1 MGVSQKAL
9 LLAVA
14 LLFLRAEESAAA
26 PAAHLTLREVAQ
38 KVVLTNPE
46 VLSKWHAFKAAGGDV
61 DVARAGFFPRLDY
74 STAAAREKLRQP
86 GVADRDYNRNGYT
99 LTLNQMLYDGFA
111 TSSDVKRLDKARL
124 TRYFEL
130 LDAAENAALE
140 AGRVYYDVIRYRQ
153 LMFLAENN
161 FIEHRAS
168 YEQLLRRA
176 QAGAGRR
183 VDVEHAAGRLAL
195 AELNLTTEA
204 ANLHDVMARFLRL
217 VGDRPPPVMFGPA
230 RLGVDYPASEQEAL
244 KAAFK
249 TNPALRASLENVESA
264 QHDVEVRRSAFH
276 PKLDLRVRNENIG
289 NYQGVTGTR
298 ENNVAEVVLS
308 YNLFN
313 GGADMARQRAY
324 ADRKSLAVDLRD
336 KSCRDVRQTTSIA
349 YNDVLRLRSQL
360 ANLDLQVSSI
370 EKTRD
375 AYKAQF
381 NIGQRSLLDLLDTE
395 NELLNARRTAVN
407 ADADLALAYLRTQA
421 GIGRLLQ
428 FLGLKRI
435 DSDEAPDVSELT
447 PVVESD
453 ICPPEAPNSY
463 LVDLDALTARALALL
478 DTPVPAGEGAG
489 IPRPATPPALPIAPP
504 VAPVVPPSRI
514 APVPLSYPPPI
525 PAPRVPGASAQAA
538 SPLVLSS
545 LVLGAQSKESEAS
558 RPPLATP
565 EVPMPPL
572 AASTALE
579 LAPAG
584 AAAPTAGEGQQAAPA
599 PSQGRILTDRVK
611 AWAAAWS
618 AKAFAAYAGF
628 YAPSF
633 VPADGS
639 SRASWEKQR
648 AQRLAKPDRV
658 QVEVRNFRLNEVAKD
673 VFVAEFEQ
681 RYSSDSYSDT
691 TMKALRWVKSGGEW
705 LIEREAM
712 QPLSSRVADRR
723 RSGK

>member
-1 MGVSQKAL
+1 MGVSQKAF
-9 LLAVA
+9 LLAIA
-14 LLFLRAEESAAA
+14 LLCLQAGEAAA
-26 PAAHLTLREVAQ
+26 AAHLTLKEVAQ

-74 STAAAREKLRQP
+74 TNAVARETLRQP
-86 GVADRDYNRNGYT
+86 GVVDREYNRNGYT

-161 FIEHRAS
+161 YVEHRAS

-230 RLGVDYPASEQEAL
+230 RLGTDYPAGESEAL
-244 KAAFK
+244 KAAFRN
-249 TNPALRASLENVESA
+249 NPALRASVENVESA
-264 QHDVEVRRSAFH
+264 QHDVELRRSAFH
-276 PKLDLRVRNENIG
+276 PKLDLRMRNENTG
-289 NYQGVTGTR
+289 NYQGVSGTR
-298 ENNVAEVVLS
+298 QNNVAEVVFS

-313 GGADMARQRAY
+313 GGADIARQRVY
-324 ADRKSLAVDLRD
+324 AERKSLAVDLRD
-336 KSCRDVRQTTSIA
+336 KSCRDIRQTLSIA
-349 YNDVLRLRSQL
+349 YNDVLRLRAQL
-360 ANLDLQVSSI
+360 SNLDLQVSSI

-407 ADADLALAYLRTQA
+407 ADVDLALSYLRTQA
-421 GIGRLLQ
+421 GIGRLLE

-435 DSDEAPDVSELT
+435 ESEETPDSSELAT
-447 PVVESD
+447 IVESD
-453 ICPPEAPNSY
+453 ICPPDAPNNY
-463 LVDLDALTARALALL
+463 LVDLDALTARALAMLE
-478 DTPVPAGEGAG
+478 VPIPAIDAVG
-489 IPRPATPPALPIAPP
+489 IPRPVAPPAAP
-504 VAPVVPPSRI
+504 A
-514 APVPLSYPPPI
+514 PLSYPPPMPTPRGLGA
-525 PAPRVPGASAQAA
+525 PAHAA

-545 LVLGAQSKESEAS
+545 LV
-558 RPPLATP
+558 PLSQPATP
-565 EVPMPPL
+565 EAPMPPL
-572 AASTALE
+572 AASASLQPATVGTVSGEAEAASSTAL
-579 LAPAG
+579 A
-584 AAAPTAGEGQQAAPA
+584 Q
-599 PSQGRILTDRVK
+599 SQGKILTERVK

-618 AKAFAAYAGF
+618 AKTYAAYADF

-639 SRASWEKQR
+639 SRASWARQR

-658 QVEVRNFRLNEVAKD
+658 QVEVRNFSLNEVAKN

-681 RYSSDSYSDT
+681 RYTSDSYSDRT
-691 TMKALRWVKSGGEW
+691 LKMLQWVKAGGEW
-705 LIEREAM
+705 RIEREAVR
-712 QPLSSRVADRR
+712 PIPSSVPDRR
-723 RSGK
+723 RSGN

>member
-1 MGVSQKAL
+1 
-9 LLAVA
+9 
-14 LLFLRAEESAAA
+14 
-26 PAAHLTLREVAQ
+26 LTLKEVAQ

-46 VLSKWHAFKAAGGDV
+46 VLSKWHAFKAAGGDA
-61 DVARAGFFPRLDY
+61 DVARAGFFPRVDY
-74 STAAAREKLRQP
+74 TNGVARETLKQP
-86 GVADRDYNRNGYT
+86 GVTDRDYNRNGYT

-161 FIEHRAS
+161 YVEHRAS

-230 RLGVDYPASEQEAL
+230 RLGTDYPASEPEAL
-244 KAAFK
+244 KAAFRN
-249 TNPALRASLENVESA
+249 NPALRASVENVQSA

-276 PKLDLRVRNENIG
+276 PKLDLRIRNENID
-289 NYQGVTGTR
+289 NYQGVIGTR
-298 ENNVAEVVLS
+298 QNNVAEVVFS

-313 GGADMARQRAY
+313 GGADVARQRAS

-336 KSCRDVRQTTSIA
+336 KSCRDIRQTLSIA

-360 ANLDLQVSSI
+360 ANLDLQVSAI

-407 ADADLALAYLRTQA
+407 ADVDLALSYLRTQA
-421 GIGRLLQ
+421 GIGRLLE

-435 DSDEAPDVSELT
+435 ESEATPDSSELAT
-447 PVVESD
+447 IVESE
-453 ICPPEAPNSY
+453 ICPPDAPNNY
-463 LVDLDALTARALALL
+463 LVDLDALTARALAMLE
-478 DTPVPAGEGAG
+478 VPIPATDAVG
-489 IPRPATPPALPIAPP
+489 IPRPVAPPAAP
-504 VAPVVPPSRI
+504 A
-514 APVPLSYPPPI
+514 PLSYPPPM
-525 PAPRVPGASAQAA
+525 PTPRAVGAPAA
-538 SPLVLSS
+538 SPLLLSS
-545 LVLGAQSKESEAS
+545 LVPPSPPAAPEA
-558 RPPLATP
+558 
-565 EVPMPPL
+565 PMPPL
-572 AASTALE
+572 AASAL
-579 LAPAG
+579 LQPATMATVSG
-584 AAAPTAGEGQQAAPA
+584 AAEAASSA
-599 PSQGRILTDRVK
+599 ALAQSQGKILTERVK

-618 AKAFAAYAGF
+618 AKTYPAYADF

-639 SRASWEKQR
+639 SRASWARQR

-658 QVEVRNFRLNEVAKD
+658 QVEVRNFSLNEVAKD

-681 RYSSDSYSDT
+681 RYTSDSYSDKT
-691 TMKALRWVKSGGEW
+691 LKALQWVKTGGEW
-705 LIEREAM
+705 LIERETVR
-712 QPLSSRVADRR
+712 PFPSSVPDRR